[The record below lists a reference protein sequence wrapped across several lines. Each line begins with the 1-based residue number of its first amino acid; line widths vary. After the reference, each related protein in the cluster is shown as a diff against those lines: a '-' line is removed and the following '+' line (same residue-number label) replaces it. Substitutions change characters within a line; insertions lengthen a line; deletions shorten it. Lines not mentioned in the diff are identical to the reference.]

1 MKTPRFMTFLVA
13 LVLVL
18 AMASSAFAQ
27 RKLVLWWTVEYSP
40 EEKAALEAIVNDF
53 QKETGIKVEWSGY
66 SSTDL
71 WAKVMAGIEAGN
83 PPDVSQV
90 LSHSL
95 VLLADRGL
103 LADVSDLIEKYK
115 ADMIPSGVEA
125 SYIWNSKTGKRSYYC
140 IPWGLYT
147 LTINYWTTDIKKAGY
162 DKLPTDWQGFWG
174 AFEKAQTVTGIPAT
188 GWSLS
193 DRAEFDVSWPVEQF
207 ITAFGGRLIKDGKL
221 DTGAENRKAVI
232 DALKFHTRWYLENK
246 APKGVTEWGDPDN
259 NTNLQT
265 HMMSMTLNATL
276 SIPRW
281 FYDKARDKY
290 YNETASAN
298 YPQPGPLGKP
308 YPVLT
313 NIYPM
318 IIPANAPNMK
328 EAKAFADFFMQKK
341 NYDKYI
347 RGVEARFFP
356 MYKSTFDDA
365 YFADPKDP
373 HIFPTRQH
381 FFGPAA
387 PVNWMLHPGYAK
399 FVIGHGWHKMVS
411 RVIVD
416 KWTPE
421 KAADEALES
430 LKRAV
435 ERY

>member
-1 MKTPRFMTFLVA
+1 MRTRLGILAISLCLVLLVA
-13 LVLVL
+13 GG
-18 AMASSAFAQ
+18 ASAGE
-27 RKLVLWWTVEYSP
+27 RKLSLWWTVEYSA

-53 QKETGIKVEWSGY
+53 QKQTGIKVEWSGY

-103 LADVSDLIEKYK
+103 LMDVSDLIEKYK

-125 SYIWNSKTGKRSYYC
+125 SYIWNSKAGKRSYYC

-162 DKLPTDWQGFWG
+162 ATLPTDWQGFWG

-193 DRAEFDVSWPVEQF
+193 DRAEFDVSWPIEQF
-207 ITAFGGRLIKDGKL
+207 IAAFGGSLIKDGKL
-221 DTGAENRKAVI
+221 DLSPQNRTAVI
-232 DALKFHTRWYLENK
+232 EALKFHTKWYLENK

-265 HMMSMTLNATL
+265 HKMSMTLNATL

-281 FYDKARDKY
+281 FYDKERDKY

-318 IIPANAPNMK
+318 IIPANAPHPK
-328 EAKAFADFFMQKK
+328 EAKEFVDFFMQKK

-347 RGVEARFFP
+347 KGLEGRFFP
-356 MYKSTFDDA
+356 MYKSTFNDP
-365 YFADPKDP
+365 YFSDPKDP

-387 PVNWMLHPGYAK
+387 PINFMLNPAYAK
-399 FVIGHGWHKMVS
+399 FVIGHGWHKMVA
-411 RVIVD
+411 RVAVD

-421 KAADEALES
+421 RAADEALDS
-430 LKRAV
+430 LKRTV